1 MLARMKSKSRSL
13 RSMLV
18 LLYFI
23 SCARISDTKG
33 LVSVKRIN
41 KYVTGFSANRDN
53 VILKFV
59 P

>member
-23 SCARISDTKG
+23 SCISDTKG

-59 P
+59 Q